1 MQWMLVVATLL
12 MPSEA
17 LWRRAAF
24 EMQFPLA
31 NVMHFTPFSVLSVP
45 SMAVVSY
52 VALYLAIAL
61 AVADTRF
68 SRRDL

>member
-1 MQWMLVVATLL
+1 
-12 MPSEA
+12 
-17 LWRRAAF
+17 
-24 EMQFPLA
+24 
-31 NVMHFTPFSVLSVP
+31 
-45 SMAVVSY
+45 MAVVSY